1 MTGELALSVTE
12 LVEFSARTGDLYPE
26 GTGGPTAI
34 QGMIA
39 HQKIQRARGGDWQ
52 SEVGLKFPWVL
63 DDAVITLQGRVDLL
77 NDTASKVIIE
87 EIKTTLQ
94 PANRLPQGKRE
105 LFWAQ
110 ARVYAGLYQQLH
122 GACDALELRLT
133 IADLQRDHTETL
145 TQEIK
150 GAAALAETERL
161 LWIYLDW
168 HRQVSAR
175 LERSRASARSL
186 TFPFTEYRPGQREL
200 AADIYRTVR
209 DSGAL
214 LAEAPTGTGKTVTTL
229 FPAAKALGE
238 GHADQLL
245 YLTAKTTHQRQAE
258 TTLATMRNEGLS
270 LPSLTLRARDKL
282 CPCRTGAEP
291 LPAGSTCAYTLGYWD
306 RLPAARQDCLKVES
320 LDKDALLAVAQR
332 HQVCPSA
339 LGLHLVPWT
348 PAVIGDYNYFFDP
361 LTQLNTFA
369 KGGNRRVLL
378 VDELHNL
385 PERARMMYSATLDS
399 RSLKQLATGSTKPI
413 QRKCK
418 QIERLLR
425 ELPEQD
431 SQTPPDTLLEHLAE
445 LLALRMA
452 EAATGPAQDDLL
464 SSPESDDTGLEIHR
478 FCVVAQHFGA
488 GHICRVRHDGRH
500 TRVQLLCLNPAAALR
515 DCHQEQKAFI
525 GFSATLSPLEFHRR
539 LLGLPETT
547 VLRQLPNP
555 FPPAHLLVL
564 RCDYLDTRWQAREQS
579 LDALTGLLATVIAA
593 KPGKYL
599 VFFPSYDYLSS
610 GHLAFSAA
618 FPQFH
623 TLCQQAGSTQAQQAE
638 FLAAF
643 FTDEEPVL
651 GFAILGGLFAE
662 GVDFLGDA
670 LHGAII
676 IGTGMAQP
684 TEEQALMSA
693 HFEEQGLNA
702 FQYAY
707 QFPGMTR
714 VLQTAGRVI
723 RSATDRGVI
732 VLVDPRFARNDFR
745 ALLPRHWRPQ
755 PCRNPEVVAQSLEK
769 FWKSNPYSGAAAA
782 ADEG

>member
-26 GTGGPTAI
+26 GAGGPTAI

-39 HQKIQRARGGDWQ
+39 HQKIQRTRSGDWQ
-52 SEVGLKFPWVL
+52 SEVGLKFPWAL
-63 DDAVITLQGRVDLL
+63 NDAVITLQGRVDLL
-77 NDTASKVIIE
+77 NTSGTPVIIE

-94 PANRLPQGKRE
+94 PANRLPPGKLD

-122 GACDALELRLT
+122 GACAVLELRLT
-133 IADLQRDHTETL
+133 LVDLQRDHTETL
-145 TQEIK
+145 SKEIK
-150 GAAALAETERL
+150 GPAALAETERL
-161 LWIYLDW
+161 LRIYLDW
-168 HRQVSAR
+168 HRQVNAR
-175 LERSRASARSL
+175 LERSRVSARAL
-186 TFPFTEYRPGQREL
+186 TFPFSHYRPGQREL
-200 AADIYRTVR
+200 AADIYRIVR
-209 DSGAL
+209 DGGDL

-229 FPAAKALGE
+229 FPTAKALGE

-258 TTLATMRNEGLS
+258 TTLDTLRQEGLS
-270 LPSLTLRARDKL
+270 LPSLTLCARDKL

-291 LPAGSTCAYTLGYWD
+291 VPDGTCSYTLGYWD
-306 RLPAARQDCLKVES
+306 RLPPARQDCLAVES
-320 LDKDALLAVAQR
+320 LDRDALLNVAQR

-369 KGGNRRVLL
+369 RDGNARVVL

-399 RSLKQLATGSTKPI
+399 RSLKQLATGASKVI
-413 QRKCK
+413 RRKCK

-431 SQTPPDTLLEHLAE
+431 SQNPPQAVLEHLAE

-452 EAATGPAQDDLL
+452 EAAAGPAQDDLL
-464 SSPESDDTGLEIHR
+464 SSRESDDTGLEIHR

-488 GHICRVRHDGRH
+488 GHLCRVRHDGRH
-500 TRVQLLCLNPAAALR
+500 TRVQLLCLDPAAALR
-515 DCHQEQKAFI
+515 DCHREQKALV

-539 LLGLPETT
+539 LLGLPDTT
-547 VLRQLPNP
+547 VLRQLPYP
-555 FPPAHLLVL
+555 FPSEHLLVL

-579 LDALTGLLATVIAA
+579 LETLAELLATVIAA

-599 VFFPSYDYLSS
+599 VFFPSYDYLTT
-610 GHLAFSAA
+610 GHQAFSTA

-643 FTDEEPVL
+643 FNDAQPVL

-702 FQYAY
+702 FQFAY

-723 RSATDRGVI
+723 RSAADRGVI
-732 VLVDPRFARNDFR
+732 VLVDPRFARSDFR

-755 PCRNPEVVAQSLEK
+755 PCRTTGAVGQALQM
-769 FWKSNPYSGAAAA
+769 FWRPRTRNDAATA